1 MNADYTITKFS
12 LLPIDKKA
20 HLQKWARTY
29 FADHLR
35 DLGFVSWRGEDLSW
49 YKLVGGE
56 VLLTVYLFDS
66 SGMLPMMPALA
77 YGMHAPFVKP
87 EMPQKVTMR
96 EVGWVSETMKFL
108 FFNTPKRQMAPDLQV
123 MSPDTPDGG
132 YRQFEETVLPILNG
146 IQTLEDAYRPFREY
160 YLDRRVSLL
169 ERAPQYADRQVFAS
183 MDFLDEAIWL
193 NDTEMMERC
202 ARDPDLWLP
211 LRRKEAKRL
220 QLQKD
225 ALNGHRDK
233 YLSELERRKSQI
245 LHKLQ
250 KEAGLQLGST

>member
-1 MNADYTITKFS
+1 MNADYTITKYS

-20 HLQKWARTY
+20 HLQKWSRTY

-66 SGMLPMMPALA
+66 FGYLPMIPCLA

-96 EVGWVSETMKFL
+96 EVGWVSETMNFL
-108 FFNTPKRQMAPDLQV
+108 FFDTPKRQMAPNLQV

-193 NDTEMMERC
+193 NDVEMMERC
-202 ARDPDLWLP
+202 ARDPDLWYP
-211 LRRKEAKRL
+211 IRRKEAKRI

-225 ALNGHRDK
+225 ALSGHREE
-233 YLSELERRKSQI
+233 YLRYLEQHRDRI
-245 LHKLQ
+245 LRKLQ
-250 KEAGLQLGST
+250 KEAGLNLE

>member
-66 SGMLPMMPALA
+66 FGYLPMIPCLA
-77 YGMHAPFVKP
+77 YGMHAPFIKP

-96 EVGWVSETMKFL
+96 ESGWVSETMNFL
-108 FFNTPKRQMAPDLQV
+108 YFDNPMRQMAPGIQV
-123 MSPDTPDGG
+123 MATDTPDGG
-132 YRQFEETVLPILNG
+132 YRKFVETVLPIFDG
-146 IQTLEDAYRPFREY
+146 IHTLEDAYRPFREY
-160 YLDRRVSLL
+160 YIDRRAQLL
-169 ERAPQYADRQVFAS
+169 QKAPEYADRQVFAS

-193 NDTEMMERC
+193 NDREMLERC
-202 ARDPDLWLP
+202 TGDPDLWLP
-211 LRRKEAKRL
+211 IRRREAKRL
-220 QLQKD
+220 QLQKE
-225 ALNGHRDK
+225 ALNGCRDD
-233 YLSELERRKSQI
+233 YLLELQRRKSRI
-245 LHKLQ
+245 LRKLQ
-250 KEAGLQLGST
+250 KEAGLKLE

>member
-1 MNADYTITKFS
+1 MNADYTITNFS

-35 DLGFVSWRGEDLSW
+35 YLGFVSWQGEDLSW

-66 SGMLPMMPALA
+66 FGYLPMIPCLA

-96 EVGWVSETMKFL
+96 ESGWVSETMNFL
-108 FFNTPKRQMAPDLQV
+108 YFDDHKRQMAPEIQV
-123 MSPDTPDGG
+123 MATDTPDGG
-132 YRQFEETVLPILNG
+132 YRKFEETVLPLFDG
-146 IQTLEDAYRPFREY
+146 IHTLEDAYSPFREY
-160 YLDRRVSLL
+160 YIDRRAQLL
-169 ERAPQYADRQVFAS
+169 QKAPEYADRQVFAS

-193 NDTEMMERC
+193 NDREMMERC
-202 ARDPDLWLP
+202 AGDPDLWLP
-211 LRRKEAKRL
+211 IRRREAKRL
-220 QLQKD
+220 QLQKE
-225 ALNGHRDK
+225 ALSGRRDD
-233 YLSELERRKSQI
+233 YLLELDRRKSRI
-245 LHKLQ
+245 LRKLQ
-250 KEAGLQLGST
+250 KEAGLKLE